1 MSRRTVSLPCLAV
14 LAAVVLA
21 GCTPAAP
28 APSPTPSASDA
39 PAPSAPV
46 SHPPVL
52 APLPGDAVLG
62 VSAVATD
69 PDGAALQLTAIV
81 HRSVAWDSP
90 EGAPLAAMMTA
101 GCAGAL
107 DDSVYAADLW
117 SFAVIDVS
125 ATELDGGWAAGP
137 EIAVHPTS
145 EFLALASDGALVE
158 LAATPE
164 TPHCDRS
171 RVLTGAGSG
180 RLVVGFR
187 GDTDAVGAAGNF
199 TRWANHR
206 YGFGVASGL
215 TLSECSVVVTELG
228 ASLGGGADTWSTV
241 DTATECTTGTGL
253 PEDTDS

>member
-1 MSRRTVSLPCLAV
+1 MSRRTVSLSCLAV

-21 GCTPAAP
+21 GCTPPAP
-28 APSPTPSASDA
+28 APSPAPSASDA
-39 PAPSAPV
+39 PSPSAPV
-46 SHPPVL
+46 TRPPAL
-52 APLPGDAVLG
+52 ANLPGDAVLG
-62 VSAVATD
+62 VSAVATG
-69 PDGAALQLTAIV
+69 PDGAALQLAAIV

-107 DDSVYAADLW
+107 DESVYAADLW
-117 SFAVIDVS
+117 SFALIDVS
-125 ATELDGGWAAGP
+125 AIELGDGWAPGA
-137 EIAVHPTS
+137 EIALHPTG
-145 EFLALASDGALVE
+145 EFLALASDGALAE
-158 LAATPE
+158 IAATPE

-187 GDTDAVGAAGNF
+187 GDTDAVGAAGQF

-206 YGFGVASGL
+206 YGFGAASGVM
-215 TLSECSVVVTELG
+215 LSSCAAVVTELG
-228 ASLGGGADTWSTV
+228 ASLGGGADTWSTA